1 MKIDK
6 NIIALLTECQ
16 TEGNTL
22 RITQQLDR
30 KTYAQLNKVLTAIG
44 GKWSSAKK
52 VHIFPEE
59 VEDIIEQIINTGK
72 YTSEKQAF
80 QFFPTPTDLAEK
92 IVALANIQPSDSCLE
107 PSAGTGNIARLMP
120 HCDCIEL
127 NEKNRQALQA
137 QGLHLIHNDFMTFQ
151 PQKDYD
157 VIVMNPPFNKGQ
169 DIAHITKAIQIAK
182 RCVIAIASAS
192 VLFKNDNKT
201 KAFREL
207 VAQYKGTIEELPA
220 SSFKESGTMVNTVL
234 IKINK

>member
-1 MKIDK
+1 
-6 NIIALLTECQ
+6 
-16 TEGNTL
+16 
-22 RITQQLDR
+22 
-30 KTYAQLNKVLTAIG
+30 
-44 GKWSSAKK
+44 
-52 VHIFPEE
+52 
-59 VEDIIEQIINTGK
+59 
-72 YTSEKQAF
+72 
-80 QFFPTPTDLAEK
+80 
-92 IVALANIQPSDSCLE
+92 
-107 PSAGTGNIARLMP
+107 
-120 HCDCIEL
+120 
-127 NEKNRQALQA
+127 
-137 QGLHLIHNDFMTFQ
+137 MTFE

-207 VAQYKGTIEELPA
+207 VAQYNGIIEELPA

>member
-44 GKWSSAKK
+44 GKWNSAKK

-59 VEDIIEQIINTGK
+59 VEDIIEQIINTGE

-92 IVALANIQPSDSCLE
+92 IVALANIQPTDSCLE
-107 PSAGTGNIARLMP
+107 PSAGRGN
-120 HCDCIEL
+120 
-127 NEKNRQALQA
+127 
-137 QGLHLIHNDFMTFQ
+137 
-151 PQKDYD
+151 
-157 VIVMNPPFNKGQ
+157 
-169 DIAHITKAIQIAK
+169 
-182 RCVIAIASAS
+182 S
-192 VLFKNDNKT
+192 
-201 KAFREL
+201 
-207 VAQYKGTIEELPA
+207 
-220 SSFKESGTMVNTVL
+220 
-234 IKINK
+234 

>member
-1 MKIDK
+1 
-6 NIIALLTECQ
+6 
-16 TEGNTL
+16 
-22 RITQQLDR
+22 
-30 KTYAQLNKVLTAIG
+30 
-44 GKWSSAKK
+44 
-52 VHIFPEE
+52 
-59 VEDIIEQIINTGK
+59 
-72 YTSEKQAF
+72 
-80 QFFPTPTDLAEK
+80 
-92 IVALANIQPSDSCLE
+92 
-107 PSAGTGNIARLMP
+107 MP

-137 QGLHLIHNDFMTFQ
+137 QGLHLIHNDFLTFE